1 MEKMDKGTLHS
12 IIQCYVIDSLI
23 EEILDNGDKE
33 YSDLKYFQKTALCKL
48 MIKKGKLFGKVNA

>member
-48 MIKKGKLFGKVNA
+48 MIKKG

>member
-23 EEILDNGDKE
+23 EEIFLHFSQYIE
-33 YSDLKYFQKTALCKL
+33 ASSVTWIIFLQPS
-48 MIKKGKLFGKVNA
+48 